1 MRKLVILLLA
11 AFLISGCSKKAD
23 GSPFNTRHFCIDGV
37 TYYSLGSSLAPAFN
51 REGTLKLC
59 TK

>member
-1 MRKLVILLLA
+1 MSKLVSLILVTLLM
-11 AFLISGCSKKAD
+11 SGCDNPD
-23 GSPFNTRHFCIDGV
+23 GTPFNTSHECIDGV

-59 TK
+59 NN